1 MILNETICK
10 RHFQSKS
17 ENVIQKFMQNKN
29 CEKHFQIFS
38 NQLQNAE
45 NNAISVSEFIF
56 IQINAMNFQILMN
69 YLQK

>member
-1 MILNETICK
+1 
-10 RHFQSKS
+10 
-17 ENVIQKFMQNKN
+17 MQNKN

-45 NNAISVSEFIF
+45 NNAMSVSEFIF